1 MLMARLLGILLLVAL
16 GVMLIVFTV
25 TGDRKW
31 LRVFGRTL
39 QIGILIGLIFI
50 GIYFLQRFLLVT

>member
-1 MLMARLLGILLLVAL
+1 MLMARLLGILLLVGL